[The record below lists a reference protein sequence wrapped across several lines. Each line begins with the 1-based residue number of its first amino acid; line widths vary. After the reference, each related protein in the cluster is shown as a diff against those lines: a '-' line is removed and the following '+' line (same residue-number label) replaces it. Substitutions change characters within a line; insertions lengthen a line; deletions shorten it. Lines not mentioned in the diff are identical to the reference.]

1 MKHFTNIA
9 SALAL
14 ISLSQPACAGVREA
28 AFGTSSDRAETR
40 TGMFVGATYRVGF
53 DGRSHDRNGQASFN
67 IAGLTQASGRAFQ
80 LRPGLDLAANPG
92 APLRMSI
99 GGVPAKQ
106 LEQRLNMSG
115 GAKTVLIVGGAVLL
129 VGGAVL
135 VAGMHEWKHTDIL
148 GDD

>member
-1 MKHFTNIA
+1 MTA
-9 SALAL
+9 
-14 ISLSQPACAGVREA
+14 
-28 AFGTSSDRAETR
+28 
-40 TGMFVGATYRVGF
+40 M
-53 DGRSHDRNGQASFN
+53 ASFN
-67 IAGLTQASGRAFQ
+67 IAGLTQASGRAFH

-115 GAKTVLIVGGAVLL
+115 GAKTALIVGGAVLL
-129 VGGAVL
+129 VGGPVL